1 MIALRAAT
9 LTTLHVGAMR
19 AMWCASSVAAG
30 ARSISGVAGTSMERP
45 QKLGATGGEVE
56 TRVRRV
62 MLVVFMA
69 SGGVASVASVGVAET
84 RL

>member
-1 MIALRAAT
+1 M
-9 LTTLHVGAMR
+9 
-19 AMWCASSVAAG
+19 AAG

-62 MLVVFMA
+62 MLVVFMVA

-84 RL
+84 RLL